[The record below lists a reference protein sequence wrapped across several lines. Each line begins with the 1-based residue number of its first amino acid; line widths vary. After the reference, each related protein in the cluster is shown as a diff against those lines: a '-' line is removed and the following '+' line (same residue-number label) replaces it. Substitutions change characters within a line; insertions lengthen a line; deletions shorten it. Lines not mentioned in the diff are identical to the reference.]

1 MKFLIDAQLPYGLKL
16 LIASSGFDVI
26 HTDDLPDK
34 ERTTDNQIRKI
45 SLNENRIVVSKDAD
59 FVDSFYVQGIP
70 KQLLLISTGNIRNKE
85 LYSLF
90 KVNLSKILELFN
102 HCTMVEMNNHE
113 IIGHE

>member
-16 LIASSGFDVI
+16 LISSAGFDAI

-34 ERTTDNQIRKI
+34 ERTTDNQIREI
-45 SLNENRIVVSKDAD
+45 SINENRIVVSKDAD
-59 FVDSFYVQGIP
+59 FVDSFYLQGTP

-85 LYSLF
+85 LY
-90 KVNLSKILELFN
+90 NLVKANLPKILELFI
-102 HCTMVEMNNHE
+102 HCALVEINNDE